1 MDRIVLASAS
11 PTRRAMLTNAGVRFT
26 ARPAPIDERAVEA
39 SFIAADASPMRIA
52 EALANAKALAVRA
65 ESEATIVLGADQVL
79 EGDGRRWNKP
89 ASLEEARAQL
99 RALSGKTH
107 ALHSAIA
114 AARGGRIVW
123 KAADSAR
130 LTMRPLTEAFIDG
143 YLAEVGEAALGS
155 VGAYQVEG
163 LGIQLFDKIEGDHFT
178 ILGLPLLDLLAFLRR
193 EGEIGT

>member
-11 PTRRAMLTNAGVRFT
+11 PTRRAMLGNAGIRFAVR
-26 ARPAPIDERAVEA
+26 PSPIDERAVEA
-39 SFIAADASPMRIA
+39 SLSAASKSPRKIA
-52 EALANAKALAVRA
+52 EALAVAKALAVQGD
-65 ESEATIVLGADQVL
+65 SPDSLILGADQVL

-89 ASLEEARAQL
+89 GSLSEARVQL

-107 ALHSAIA
+107 LLHSAVA
-114 AARGGRIVW
+114 AARQGKIVW
-123 KAADSAR
+123 KAVDTAR
-130 LTMRPLTEAFIDG
+130 LTMRTLSDAFIDA
-143 YLAEVGEAALGS
+143 YLDEVGETALRS

-163 LGIQLFDKIEGDHFT
+163 PGIQLFEKIEGDHFT